1 MELDKPDTTNGSGQ
15 PNVVLIITDDQTWRQ
30 RVAMPAALA
39 WFGWRGTIWHNYYVS
54 LPWCGPSRA
63 TMVTGQYA
71 FHHGLYTVSPPLGGY
86 DRLNNTN
93 TLPVW
98 LQRAG
103 YRTAYIGKYINAVP
117 EGTIPPGYDDWQA
130 ISGTARHYFGGTIN
144 DNGTMVTYTNQEA
157 DYITDVL
164 ARRAVATID
173 RLVKAGS
180 PFYLSVGTTA
190 PHIGVDNVPPTPAP
204 RHDGLYAAET
214 MPRSIAFNERDVS
227 DKPAYVR
234 ARRLLDA
241 AAIAAIEDRWRSEM
255 ESLLAVDD
263 LFVAVVNE
271 LEACGVLDNT
281 IVMLT
286 SDNGYMHGE
295 HRIPGDKRVPY
306 REAINVPM
314 MVAGPGFP
322 AGAKVHTTAAN
333 IDVAPTIVTASG
345 AVPDLAMDGVSLQS
359 TISNDTLGDRR
370 IVIERYDK
378 DCYQGLVGGGWW
390 YVRYVSGEEELY
402 GHASPAQRA
411 NEANR
416 RDRATTLEGLRSQLD
431 AMVGTPLDW
440 CGGS

>member
-1 MELDKPDTTNGSGQ
+1 MPMPISTSAVRQGFLLPRAWDMRTAAPARGYVAHRSGTATRVVALTKSDVEAMKGLLIMGLDNPDTTNGSGQ

-39 WFGWRGTIWHNYYVS
+39 WFGWQGTIWHNYYVS
-54 LPWCGPSRA
+54 VPWCGPSRA

-71 FHHGLYTVSPPLGGY
+71 FHHGLFTISPPLGGY

-98 LQRAG
+98 LQGAG

-130 ISGTARHYFGGTIN
+130 ISATARRYYEGTIN
-144 DNGTMVTYTNQEA
+144 DNGTTVTYSNQEA
-157 DYITDVL
+157 NYITDVL

-180 PFYLSVGTTA
+180 PFYLSVGATA

-241 AAIAAIEDRWRSEM
+241 AAIATIEDRSRWRWSRSWPSM
-255 ESLLAVDD
+255 TCSSPSSTSSTRA
-263 LFVAVVNE
+263 
-271 LEACGVLDNT
+271 ACW
-281 IVMLT
+281 
-286 SDNGYMHGE
+286 
-295 HRIPGDKRVPY
+295 
-306 REAINVPM
+306 
-314 MVAGPGFP
+314 
-322 AGAKVHTTAAN
+322 TT
-333 IDVAPTIVTASG
+333 
-345 AVPDLAMDGVSLQS
+345 
-359 TISNDTLGDRR
+359 
-370 IVIERYDK
+370 
-378 DCYQGLVGGGWW
+378 
-390 YVRYVSGEEELY
+390 
-402 GHASPAQRA
+402 
-411 NEANR
+411 
-416 RDRATTLEGLRSQLD
+416 RS
-431 AMVGTPLDW
+431 
-440 CGGS
+440 